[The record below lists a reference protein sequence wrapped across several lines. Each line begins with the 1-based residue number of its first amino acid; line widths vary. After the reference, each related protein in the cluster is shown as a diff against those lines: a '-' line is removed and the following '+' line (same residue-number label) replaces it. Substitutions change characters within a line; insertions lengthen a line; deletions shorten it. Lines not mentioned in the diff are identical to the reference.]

1 MEDNV
6 YDVNV
11 HGRRPEGVM
20 RFNSDSDQV
29 LAGMNRATV
38 SFYASLDE
46 YVASCGS
53 YVDRLG
59 LPHRR

>member
-6 YDVNV
+6 YDVNL

-46 YVASCGS
+46 YVASC
-53 YVDRLG
+53 
-59 LPHRR
+59 

>member
-6 YDVNV
+6 YDVN
-11 HGRRPEGVM
+11 EGVM

-59 LPHRR
+59 LPHRH